1 MRGFSDEQRNQIR
14 EDLVKSGREQFQQY
28 GPERTRVKDITEPVG
43 IAKPTFYQFFD
54 SKGELYLEIFTRVS
68 KELGD
73 ELQSEISAIED
84 TREAVKRLF
93 TKYVEFIEEN
103 PHLVEVMSHT
113 PPREMFRNVP
123 QEQIDQVREN
133 WLNAYAPVIEELQHR
148 TDAALVDYDPM
159 MILALLRPIGLMHL
173 YKEEGT
179 TRDSTEFERMQEA
192 HIEILVN
199 GLTCKQTI
207 DD

>member
-192 HIEILVN
+192 HIETLVN
-199 GLTCKQTI
+199 GLTCRQTI

>member
-14 EDLVKSGREQFQQY
+14 EDLVKSGSEQFQQY